1 MEAKDQSSQ
10 AARGGIGAGAACS
23 SAKSLAAWMPLA
35 SAEALSPRS
44 VLGAAR
50 ALAGGHSQGALAGD
64 PWQLGGAFVIDTAG
78 ELVFAQ
84 RSARSGDHADPA
96 ALIEALERCQASD

>member
-1 MEAKDQSSQ
+1 MAADFRAERCPQ
-10 AARGGIGAGAACS
+10 ATVLVDPKREVYQAFELARGVS
-23 SAKSLAAWMPLA
+23 S
-35 SAEALSPRS
+35 ALSPRS